1 MDFTINFVTTFS
13 LGIFYAGPVL
23 IFLILLISL
32 LGQRIGK
39 REGWN
44 KVDALY
50 YSFITAT
57 TVGYGDFHPK
67 TTVSKFY
74 AIAIA
79 FLGLILTGIVVA
91 LAVKAGSVA
100 FKDLYEITLNVKN

>member
-1 MDFTINFVTTFS
+1 MFA
-13 LGIFYAGPVL
+13 LGVFYAGPIL

-39 REGWN
+39 REGWERI
-44 KVDALY
+44 DSLY

-57 TVGYGDFHPK
+57 TVGYGDFHPT

-91 LAVKAGSVA
+91 LAVKAGTVA
-100 FKDLYEITLNVKN
+100 FQDLYQITLAPNN